1 MVWRMEHKE
10 VQRACQTT
18 AMERGAGWGRAH
30 STAED
35 REGARESKPA
45 YTLVQGACPWVC
57 PAGAMIKEG
66 MKAARRMECKEAHR
80 MVPTAAPATR
90 DMEVRS
96 QGTTHLDRAKREGTE
111 GTMGEE

>member
-1 MVWRMEHKE
+1 MEHKE

-30 STAED
+30 PTAED
-35 REGARESKPA
+35 REGARESKLA
-45 YTLVQGACPWVC
+45 YTLGQGACPWVC
-57 PAGAMIKEG
+57 PAGAVIKEG
-66 MKAARRMECKEAHR
+66 IKAARRMECKEAHR

-90 DMEVRS
+90 DMEVRP
-96 QGTTHLDRAKREGTE
+96 QGTTHLDRAKWEDKE